1 MAPGVA
7 IALFKGSQN
16 IHTVHFLQEISSIIK
31 DLITKFKTKEWMQIQ
46 EKCKLILIVRIS
58 EPGI

>member
-7 IALFKGSQN
+7 IALFKRSQN

-31 DLITKFKTKEWMQIQ
+31 DLITKFKTKE
-46 EKCKLILIVRIS
+46 
-58 EPGI
+58 